1 MDRTPT
7 TDDKRASSNNGRML
21 RYSDGAGIRRR
32 MSIVSQGHDQP
43 TSSGMPNPSSSSRS
57 PPASLESAGEVHRLA
72 GATTTQNRTEIFT
85 VGGRESKFG
94 TEKQAQESSAASA
107 GIVIFVLLGICLFAL
122 SIYLFFVSFKKRL
135 VEREKG
141 KGKKHLDNQMKERP
155 TAIIIE
161 EAYDGEGDAS
171 FNDLENLSRSS
182 STDTPNSLQSFNRDE
197 DLSTLDEDEP
207 SFIDANPDTLGKQHS
222 VLNVH
227 LCASA
232 TCICRKQGNNI
243 LFYGTKP
250 KGAVP
255 VVPTDPNEAEA
266 WFRARARAHLYV
278 NQIDPTRQMPGT
290 ERFCKQISTPSATDH
305 DTRSHF
311 VQQNLG
317 FTGQQS
323 YEEALR
329 DALSPKSADSLSLDA
344 SIISD
349 ESDYLSDEYY
359 SGEGS
364 KNMTTEEFLYRQG
377 LASRMCMA
385 NNPEVKGPN
394 EIYRLAGTTSR
405 REGTGAVFITNEN
418 PSEHDESVS
427 DYMLNRED
435 DFTVETIS
443 DYVLGR
449 PDEQMA
455 KRMIINDSVQRT
467 RTEESEFSSRNA
479 THTGAHHNYGDDESR
494 LLSVMYG
501 SGEGI
506 RGRDKRRPPSG
517 RSVHERRRPSPFE
530 KEEGL
535 NQRMPPQHL
544 IEYED

>member
-1 MDRTPT
+1 MDHTPTST
-7 TDDKRASSNNGRML
+7 TDDKRAGSNNGRMP

-32 MSIVSQGHDQP
+32 MSTVSQTQGHNQP
-43 TSSGMPNPSSSSRS
+43 TSSGMPNPASSSRS
-57 PPASLESAGEVHRLA
+57 PSAPLESAGEVHRLA
-72 GATTTQNRTEIFT
+72 DAITAQNQTEIFT
-85 VGGRESKFG
+85 VGDRESKFS

-122 SIYLFFVSFKKRL
+122 SIYLFFVSLKKRL
-135 VEREKG
+135 VEREKI
-141 KGKKHLDNQMKERP
+141 KGKKQLDSQMKERP
-155 TAIIIE
+155 AAIIIE
-161 EAYDGEGDAS
+161 EAYEGEGDTS
-171 FNDLENLSRSS
+171 FNDLENLSPSS

-207 SFIDANPDTLGKQHS
+207 SFIDASPDKLGKQHS

-227 LCASA
+227 RCASA

-243 LFYGTKP
+243 LFHGTKP

-266 WFRARARAHLYV
+266 WFRARTRAHLYV
-278 NQIDPTRQMPGT
+278 NQIDPTRQMSGK

-305 DTRSHF
+305 DTCSYF
-311 VQQNLG
+311 VQQNHLG

-329 DALSPKSADSLSLDA
+329 DAPSPKSADSLSNDA

-364 KNMTTEEFLYRQG
+364 KNMTTKEFLYRQG

-385 NNPEVKGPN
+385 NHPEVKGPN
-394 EIYRLAGTTSR
+394 EIYRLAGTTSQR
-405 REGTGAVFITNEN
+405 GGTGAAFITKEN
-418 PSEHDESVS
+418 PSEDDESVS
-427 DYMLNRED
+427 DYVTNRED
-435 DFTVETIS
+435 DFTVETFS
-443 DYVLGR
+443 DYVRGR

-455 KRMIINDSVQRT
+455 KRMIINDSIQRN
-467 RTEESEFSSRNA
+467 RTEESGFSSINTA
-479 THTGAHHNYGDDESR
+479 HTEAHHNYGDDESR
-494 LLSVMYG
+494 LLAIMYG

-506 RGRDKRRPPSG
+506 RGRDKRSPTSG
-517 RSVHERRRPSPFE
+517 RSLR
-530 KEEGL
+530 
-535 NQRMPPQHL
+535 
-544 IEYED
+544 

>member
-7 TDDKRASSNNGRML
+7 IDEKRASSNNGRMPG
-21 RYSDGAGIRRR
+21 YSGSAGIRRQ
-32 MSIVSQGHDQP
+32 MSKGSQP
-43 TSSGMPNPSSSSRS
+43 TSSDKLNPSSSSRS
-57 PPASLESAGEVHRLA
+57 PSASLESAADTHRLA
-72 GATTTQNRTEIFT
+72 DVTTTQNRTEIST
-85 VGGRESKFG
+85 VGDGGSEFG

-107 GIVIFVLLGICLFAL
+107 GIVIFVLLGTCLFAL
-122 SIYLFFVSFKKRL
+122 SIYLCFVFFKKRL
-135 VEREKG
+135 VVEREKV
-141 KGKKHLDNQMKERP
+141 KGKKHLENQSKERP

-161 EAYDGEGDAS
+161 EAYEGDGDAS

-182 STDTPNSLQSFNRDE
+182 STDTPNSLQSFNRE
-197 DLSTLDEDEP
+197 GDLSTLDEDDP
-207 SFIDANPDTLGKQHS
+207 NYIDANPDKLGKQHS

-227 LCASA
+227 RCASA

-243 LFYGTKP
+243 HFYGTKP
-250 KGAVP
+250 RGAVP
-255 VVPTDPNEAEA
+255 VVPTDPKEAEA

-278 NQIDPTRQMPGT
+278 NQIDPTRQRAG
-290 ERFCKQISTPSATDH
+290 ATDH
-305 DTRSHF
+305 NTRSHL

-323 YEEALR
+323 FEEALR

-344 SIISD
+344 SIMSD

-364 KNMTTEEFLYRQG
+364 KNMTTEFLYRQG

-385 NNPEVKGPN
+385 NNPKVKGPN
-394 EIYRLAGTTSR
+394 EIYRIAGTTSR
-405 REGTGAVFITNEN
+405 REGTGAVFITKEN
-418 PSEHDESVS
+418 PSEDDESIS
-427 DYMLNRED
+427 DYVLNRED

-455 KRMIINDSVQRT
+455 KRMEINDSIQRN
-467 RTEESEFSSRNA
+467 RTEESEFSSRNM
-479 THTGAHHNYGDDESR
+479 THTGANHHYGDDESR
-494 LLSVMYG
+494 LLAVMYG

-506 RGRDKRRPPSG
+506 KGRDKRSPTSG
-517 RSVHERRRPSPFE
+517 RSVHE
-530 KEEGL
+530 
-535 NQRMPPQHL
+535 
-544 IEYED
+544 